1 MLQPDEGDMNW
12 QKYQP
17 RAEIVTERTASDYS
31 SGLHASLIAARAHLP
46 NLSAG
51 PSLLTVEPF
60 HRMFNVIVIVAPPL
74 VVEKSFHSIEQRRRR
89 IGDVTSDS
97 HLRRPWRI
105 HLCQITGGARRWC
118 CWRCCSSEEALWR
131 RSSNPWGVLEKP
143 GK

>member
-1 MLQPDEGDMNW
+1 MNW

-17 RAEIVTERTASDYS
+17 RAAIVTERTASDYS

-74 VVEKSFHSIEQRRRR
+74 GR
-89 IGDVTSDS
+89 
-97 HLRRPWRI
+97 L
-105 HLCQITGGARRWC
+105 
-118 CWRCCSSEEALWR
+118 
-131 RSSNPWGVLEKP
+131 
-143 GK
+143 